1 MSRKTDPEYLAALS
15 DSELDH
21 NLASAV
27 DRYETRC
34 HRAYHE
40 DRSLTGREEKLMHD
54 DKDEMSAL
62 NAEIERRS
70 ANAEE
75 VERMEREGA
84 ERRREIQQ
92 AIDGIV
98 AARSAPF
105 RPTLLVSDRH
115 LEQHAAALRE
125 GRPFGAVEVETR
137 ARVTVAGDLGSA
149 GAWDPGQPNEPRHL
163 IPFAGIPVSEL
174 TGRTAQVPAYT
185 GPTGAAGVDESTAH
199 GEYDAINPV
208 SLNGLRY
215 GRWTLVSALAN
226 VVDDLRG
233 VNMMHAWG
241 IARDL
246 DLLAVDAVE
255 TAASTPAVL
264 SDLEGQVREAILAVA
279 AATYSDESQLVI
291 VGTPA
296 DLALLTGT
304 TPANATDLG
313 SVPVQFNGAKLYPS
327 TAATADQVS
336 IFAPSA
342 FRVFQTRLQSASL
355 IDPTDGSNKFGIW
368 VHDTGVAQQIVG
380 SAAAVAT
387 AA

>member
-1 MSRKTDPEYLAALS
+1 MASRTDVDALAQLP
-15 DSELDH
+15 DDERTER
-21 NLASAV
+21 V
-27 DRYETRC
+27 
-34 HRAYHE
+34 RA
-40 DRSLTGREEKLMHD
+40 
-54 DKDEMSAL
+54 A
-62 NAEIERRS
+62 
-70 ANAEE
+70 
-75 VERMEREGA
+75 VERIEMRANRCRVENRDLTAREASLCTDDRDELEALQKAVAIAEHRERVM
-84 ERRREIQQ
+84 Q
-92 AIDGIV
+92 AISEV
-98 AARSAPF
+98 TEQHSAPF

-115 LEQHAAALRE
+115 LEEHAAALRD

-137 ARVTVAGDLGSA
+137 ARVTAAGDLGSA

-163 IPFAGIPVSEL
+163 ISFVGIPVSEL

-208 SLNGLRY
+208 SLTGLRY

-233 VNMMHAWG
+233 INQMHAWG

-246 DLLAVDAVE
+246 DLLAVTAVQ

-264 SDLEGQVREAILAVA
+264 DDLDQQVRQAILSVA
-279 AATYSDESQLVI
+279 AATYSDESALVI

-296 DLALLTGT
+296 DLSLLTGT
-304 TPANATDLG
+304 TPANANDLG
-313 SVPVQFNGAKLYPS
+313 SLPVRYNGAKLYPS
-327 TAATADQVS
+327 NAATANQVTV
-336 IFAPSA
+336 FAPGS

-355 IDPTDGSNKFGIW
+355 IDPTDGSNKFGSW
-368 VHDTGVAQQIVG
+368 VHSTGVAQQIVG